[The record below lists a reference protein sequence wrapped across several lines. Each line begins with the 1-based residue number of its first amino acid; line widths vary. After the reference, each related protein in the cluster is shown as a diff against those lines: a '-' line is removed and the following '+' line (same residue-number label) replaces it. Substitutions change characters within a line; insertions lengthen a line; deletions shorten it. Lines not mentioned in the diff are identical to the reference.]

1 MINCEQHDHVEV
13 ACMFNYPVQL
23 FMKSGEVIEG
33 IALDTKLNDNKR
45 ECIKINQEG
54 SDLLVEL
61 DEVTKM
67 AVSVENPHFK
77 EVTFT

>member
-33 IALDTKLNDNKR
+33 IALDTTHNNKKR

-54 SDLLVEL
+54 SDLLVVL
-61 DEVTKM
+61 DDITKM
-67 AVSVENPHFK
+67 EVCVENPHFK
-77 EVTFT
+77 EVSFT

>member
-13 ACMFNYPVQL
+13 ACMFNYPVKL

-33 IALDTKLNDNKR
+33 IALDTKRNDKKR

-61 DEVTKM
+61 DKVTKM
-67 AVSVENPHFK
+67 EVSVDNPHFK
-77 EVTFT
+77 EIPFS